1 MQKARL
7 QKQRL
12 PIAFLLLSFSYPVF
26 SVSLFLSHIWP
37 KSLLWSSHLNNNN
50 KNGFHNTFFFVNI
63 CSLVCFTQAPTLL
76 EFPAFLAALLAVPV
90 GPRSC
95 GGRKRGEKERGKKN
109 ASILQEGTTVPQF
122 LQPPPSSD
130 NAPENH
136 CLSSEDST
144 INHLSPG
151 SFGFPDHFW
160 KLWLF
165 SIIISVDLKWI
176 IFYISEE

>member
-37 KSLLWSSHLNNNN
+37 KSLLRSSHLNNNN

-63 CSLVCFTQAPTLL
+63 CSLICFTQAPTLL

-109 ASILQEGTTVPQF
+109 ASQLQEGTTVPQF
-122 LQPPPSSD
+122 LQPPP
-130 NAPENH
+130 APAPTMLLRTNV
-136 CLSSEDST
+136 CLVKT
-144 INHLSPG
+144 AL
-151 SFGFPDHFW
+151 
-160 KLWLF
+160 L
-165 SIIISVDLKWI
+165 IISLQGPLVFLT
-176 IFYISEE
+176 IFGSSGYSQSSFQSI